1 MVLFVAGRISD
12 NKTYF
17 KALLQ
22 HSLKKWTDFFFFLNP
37 FPKPVMPLQVYILVA
52 TCWTSLPGEK
62 RMKNDS
68 KIAKNSCK

>member
-22 HSLKKWTDFFFFLNP
+22 HSLKKWTDFFFFP
-37 FPKPVMPLQVYILVA
+37 ESISKACDAITGVY
-52 TCWTSLPGEK
+52 TCCNLLDIITRGEK
-62 RMKNDS
+62 NEK
-68 KIAKNSCK
+68 